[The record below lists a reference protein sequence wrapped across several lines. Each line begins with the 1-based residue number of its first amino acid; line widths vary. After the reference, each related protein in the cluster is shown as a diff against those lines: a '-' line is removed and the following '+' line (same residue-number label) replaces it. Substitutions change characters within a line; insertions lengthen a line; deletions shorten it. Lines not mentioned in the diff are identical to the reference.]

1 MWRWLGIL
9 VVVGLV
15 FGCADMWKDTADFFD
30 SGFADDDDDDD
41 GDDGGDTGE
50 LTLENLDG
58 SWTLDLDDA
67 DTTMDEQLS
76 NTVSD
81 NTLLGS
87 WDKDNA
93 SESDFL
99 LENFSQVTEL
109 TITTAS
115 PKHFTFSTASTTI
128 DFTWEFT
135 GTGEIRLTPTGG
147 GTSADIQAQLR
158 DNGDTLTLIDAE
170 DDRAVFTFQNATQTV
185 VSGRFEVNVEE
196 ETCTTTMTIDFRTP
210 TTNPNTL
217 TIAETC
223 TVVDANTLQLTEGGD
238 SVNVGA
244 TLSNNEDTLTLNFP
258 ADDPQNRGP
267 AVAVFTR

>member
-9 VVVGLV
+9 VVVSLV
-15 FGCADMWKDTADFFD
+15 FGCADMWKDTADFFE

-41 GDDGGDTGE
+41 DDDGGDTGE

-58 SWTLDLDDA
+58 SWTLALEDE
-67 DTTMDEQLS
+67 DTTLDEQLS

-87 WDKDNA
+87 WDKDET

-99 LENFSQVTEL
+99 IENFTPVTEL

-135 GTGEIRLTPTGG
+135 ETGEIRLTPTGG
-147 GTSADIQAQLR
+147 GASADIQAELT
-158 DNGDTLTLIDAE
+158 DNGNTLTLIDAE
-170 DDRAVFTFQNATQTV
+170 DDRAVFTFQGATQTV
-185 VSGRFEVNVEE
+185 VSGSFQVDADQ
-196 ETCTTTMTIDFRTP
+196 ETCTTTINFRTTTANP
-210 TTNPNTL
+210 TNTL
-217 TIAETC
+217 TIEETC
-223 TVVDANTLQLTEGGD
+223 TVMDTDTLELAEGGE
-238 SVNVGA
+238 SVEVGA
-244 TLSNNEDTLTLNFP
+244 TISSDDNTLTLNFP